1 VTDALLTLGVVVGVQ
16 QLEGDLVAPVVFGRT
31 LQVHPVVVLLSLGVG
46 AVLGGVVGAA
56 LAVPISA
63 IGLAAI
69 DEVRNDQDPAGS

>member
-56 LAVPISA
+56 LAVPIAA

-69 DEVRNDQDPAGS
+69 DEVRNDRDPAGS